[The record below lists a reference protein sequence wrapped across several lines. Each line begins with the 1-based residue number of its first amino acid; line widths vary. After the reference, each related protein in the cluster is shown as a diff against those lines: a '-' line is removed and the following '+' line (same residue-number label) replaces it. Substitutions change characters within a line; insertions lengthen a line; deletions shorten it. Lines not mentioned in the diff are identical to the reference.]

1 MQPWLLIVAASHV
14 AVGNVATELKPL
26 APAAG
31 GHMNGHS
38 VDFRLGEAAAPTGL
52 MFREIDL
59 ERQIA
64 PDAQIGVGMPGSAA
78 GTKRRLQLR
87 ERPVNRGSGGPA
99 INFVLK
105 F

>member
-1 MQPWLLIVAASHV
+1 
-14 AVGNVATELKPL
+14 
-26 APAAG
+26 
-31 GHMNGHS
+31 
-38 VDFRLGEAAAPTGL
+38 

>member
-1 MQPWLLIVAASHV
+1 
-14 AVGNVATELKPL
+14 
-26 APAAG
+26 
-31 GHMNGHS
+31 MNGHS
-38 VDFRLGEAAAPTGL
+38 IDFRLSGGAPPQGL

-64 PDAQIGVGMPGSAA
+64 PDAQIGVGMSGSSA
-78 GTKRRLQLR
+78 GTKGPMQLR
-87 ERPVNRGSGGPA
+87 EKPAHRGSGGPA